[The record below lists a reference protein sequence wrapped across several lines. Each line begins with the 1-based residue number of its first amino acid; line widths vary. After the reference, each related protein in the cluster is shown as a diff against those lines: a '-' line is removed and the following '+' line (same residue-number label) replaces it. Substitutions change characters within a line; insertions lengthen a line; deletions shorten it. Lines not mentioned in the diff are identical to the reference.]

1 VQVKMRK
8 PFVYRRLSYPSE
20 FSMIGFT
27 FFVVNNISSHPAT
40 SLSLSA
46 SGEISPSASGET
58 SLKGGKAN
66 FLMFEEQ
73 KKL

>member
-1 VQVKMRK
+1 
-8 PFVYRRLSYPSE
+8 
-20 FSMIGFT
+20 MIGFT

-46 SGEISPSASGET
+46 PGEISPSASGEAL
-58 SLKGGKAN
+58 LKGGKAN